1 MNRILIAGEDWQSR
15 AMLRAQ
21 LLEEG
26 FEVEAHE
33 TIAGALDALGRGAGL
48 PQMMLADVSAS
59 RDPVADLRAL
69 SPWSHKIPLWIIA
82 SRAFRL
88 DDGLHG
94 HGFEIILPRPVEV
107 GELVDRIK
115 LRLAEPG

>member
-1 MNRILIAGEDWQSR
+1 MNRIIIAGEDWQSR

-33 TIAGALDALGRGAGL
+33 TITDALAVLGRGAVL
-48 PQMMLADVSAS
+48 PQMVLADVSAS
-59 RDPVADLRAL
+59 HDPAADLRAL
-69 SPWSHKIPLWIIA
+69 SPWSRKIPVWIIA
-82 SRAFRL
+82 SRAYRL
-88 DDGLHG
+88 DDGLHD
-94 HGFEIILPRPVEV
+94 HGFEIILPRPVDV

-115 LRLAEPG
+115 LRLAEHE

>member
-1 MNRILIAGEDWQSR
+1 MNRIIIAGEDWQSR
-15 AMLRAQ
+15 TMLRAQ

-26 FEVEAHE
+26 VDVEAHE
-33 TIAGALDALGRGAGL
+33 TIAGALANLHRETVL

-59 RDPVADLRAL
+59 HDPAADLRAL
-69 SPWSHKIPLWIIA
+69 SPWSLKIPVWIIA

-88 DDGLHG
+88 NEGLHD
-94 HGFEIILPRPVEV
+94 HAFEIVLPRPVDV

-115 LRLAEPG
+115 QRMAESG